1 MKVYKLL
8 IFSLSLLVL
17 TSCSSSNKDETESK
31 TQETTPNAVTANVDT
46 ISKASTTYFYE
57 ESSLKENSEEL
68 LDVLKSPSTFGAVS
82 VATTNEDGS
91 PNLATIVPSL
101 VDEEKGYMIMAFG
114 GDSSTKINITERKL
128 AVLGIFK
135 HTPDSEN
142 KQDRNQG
149 ARIVLEYVDNQ
160 ENVIKELIEDSKIDE
175 ESASSAVV
183 LKIVK
188 VLPLG

>member
-17 TSCSSSNKDETESK
+17 TSCSSINKDETESK

-57 ESSLKENSEEL
+57 ESSLKENSKEL

-149 ARIVLEYVDNQ
+149 VRIVLEYVDNQ

-175 ESASSAVV
+175 KSASSAVV